1 MSTILENAN
10 GIVTFTLVYLLK
22 TNLLKVN
29 KNEKSLQFN
38 FHIKALTND
47 NGCNNFLILTRISWY
62 DPVSSDVLRESV
74 ALSEL
79 P

>member
-1 MSTILENAN
+1 MKNLSSS
-10 GIVTFTLVYLLK
+10 TFT
-22 TNLLKVN
+22 
-29 KNEKSLQFN
+29 ED
-38 FHIKALTND
+38 IKALTND